1 MNPDIRKL
9 DLNLLKALDA
19 LLDERSVTRAADRL
33 SLTQPAV
40 SGMLNRLR
48 ESFDDPLFVRAQRG
62 IVPTLRAE
70 QLATPVK
77 QLLADI
83 EGMLQPQNFDPLT
96 ASMTIRIA
104 STDYA
109 LRAVVVPFLSA
120 LRKKAPNIRVSVQPV
135 DHQELQSQ
143 LDRGEIDL
151 ALVTPEAIT
160 PGLHSIAL
168 FDESYVCVMRADHPD
183 ALDNTLSLDRFCA
196 LDHALVSPSGGGFH
210 GVTDEAL
217 EKLGRLRRVTVS
229 VSSFLV
235 LPEILLYSD
244 LIAVVPRRLA
254 IHNVGLTTL
263 EPPVEIPGFRK
274 TLIWHERTHRD
285 AAHRW
290 VRSLMVETVR
300 TGGVFRSGIRP

>member
-19 LLDERSVTRAADRL
+19 LLDERSVTRAADLL

-120 LRKKAPNIRVSVQPV
+120 LRKKAPNIRFSVQPV

-168 FDESYVCVMRADHPD
+168 FDEAM
-183 ALDNTLSLDRFCA
+183 CA
-196 LDHALVSPSGGGFH
+196 
-210 GVTDEAL
+210 
-217 EKLGRLRRVTVS
+217 
-229 VSSFLV
+229 
-235 LPEILLYSD
+235 
-244 LIAVVPRRLA
+244 
-254 IHNVGLTTL
+254 
-263 EPPVEIPGFRK
+263 
-274 TLIWHERTHRD
+274 
-285 AAHRW
+285 
-290 VRSLMVETVR
+290 
-300 TGGVFRSGIRP
+300 